1 MTIVSPKARR
11 VWFTPIGQAVGRCGR
26 RRDRTLEGL
35 PRHLPRPRHPRVAS
49 FSRSRRLCC
58 GAPATKVHFRFCSR
72 CQEKTFFLCI
82 SMCCTINARN
92 KRARAI
98 RVCSPAA
105 LQLAA
110 APSARSRREPCP
122 PSPAAPHV
130 HTHTH
135 AHTLRPITPPSPTSH
150 DDVSSAESVLFCTVL
165 YLY

>member
-58 GAPATKVHFRFCSR
+58 GAPATKVHFCFCSR

-92 KRARAI
+92 KRARAPFACAHLPLFNS
-98 RVCSPAA
+98 RGGRWRRHG
-105 LQLAA
+105 
-110 APSARSRREPCP
+110 RSGKR
-122 PSPAAPHV
+122 SYDGGSKVHTAPH
-130 HTHTH
+130 
-135 AHTLRPITPPSPTSH
+135 IQPTANQ
-150 DDVSSAESVLFCTVL
+150 AEMPRGVQSCIRCVC
-165 YLY
+165 